1 MLWSPIFHEKQV
13 FESIDR
19 KKYFH
24 SKFGLS
30 KKRNTNQMIFDLIFW
45 IKILIN

>member
-24 SKFGLS
+24 SKFGLRE
-30 KKRNTNQMIFDLIFW
+30 KNTNQIIFDLIFW
-45 IKILIN
+45 IKLS